1 MSEYVIFK
9 LASGETIMG
18 KNVESLQD
26 TGDIVNVENPI
37 QLVPSSKD
45 QVGLMPF
52 MPFTAETVIG
62 FTKSNMAMVP
72 SVPTDALIEQHKQI
86 FSSIVLPS
94 SQIIGG

>member
-9 LASGETIMG
+9 LASGETIIG
-18 KNVESLQD
+18 KKVESLQD
-26 TGDIVNVENPI
+26 TGDIINVENPI

-62 FTKSNMAMVP
+62 FTKANMSMQPAE
-72 SVPTDALIEQHKQI
+72 PTEALVNQHKEI
-86 FSSIVLPS
+86 FSPIVLPS
-94 SQIIGG
+94 TQIIGG